1 MERILKDY
9 QETITKIEERI
20 KELKAEKLKER
31 DVLKLHKLEWRID
44 ILIQERLEMMKTCA
58 EIREYLRPKE
68 PSQYEVL
75 LQASG
80 DY

>member
-1 MERILKDY
+1 MEKILKDY

-31 DVLKLHKLEWRID
+31 DVLILHKLEWRIG